1 MYAKQAPGSV
11 FTLITFAQQ
20 LGDNLLC
27 ESGNGNVK
35 YGTEGRKKKKY
46 IYNSAS
52 KTFKQNRSPFAWR
65 NYISGAVVNSS

>member
-35 YGTEGRKKKKY
+35 YGTEGRKKKY
-46 IYNSAS
+46 I
-52 KTFKQNRSPFAWR
+52 
-65 NYISGAVVNSS
+65 